1 MRARAAA
8 EEDRAP
14 AVAPAVV
21 PAAPWRVRR
30 VEVLPDFEL
39 KVEFND
45 GLSGTVRM
53 RRLVQSQEAGEFR
66 RLADPTLF
74 SQVGVE
80 LGVVTWP
87 GGLDLAPDAMHDSI
101 AQRGEF
107 EPR

>member
-1 MRARAAA
+1 MRAQAVA
-8 EEDRAP
+8 EEDRSP
-14 AVAPAVV
+14 AVAPAIV
-21 PAAPWRVRR
+21 PAAPWRVRC
-30 VEVLPDFEL
+30 VDVLPDFEL

-53 RRLVQSQEAGEFR
+53 KRLVQAQDAGEFR
-66 RLADPTLF
+66 RLADPVLF
-74 SQVGVE
+74 AQAGIE

-107 EPR
+107 VPQ